1 MNKRIERL
9 MQNLPEDI
17 DAALITGY
25 DIRRYYT
32 RQAIPDSFLLVSRTA
47 VWLFAS
53 PFYRDKARKVKDA
66 IYVEGKC
73 LLSRLTE
80 LLIKERDSI
89 KRVAVQADQ
98 MTVAE
103 YEQLKRVLPC
113 GLTADGRLD
122 DVLYLQN
129 CRKTEEEVRAV
140 QEAQDAADKMFTE
153 VLNYVHAG
161 MDDWQLQKIVGIL
174 LRDFGSQRDSFDHV
188 TGVGVNTSMPH
199 VRPNGTV
206 IRPGDFVMLDVGA
219 TIDGYGSDMTRM
231 FAVEYADERKREIY
245 DCVRRA
251 QKAGCDAIELGKPCC
266 EIDRAAREVIEEAGY
281 GRYYMHGLGH
291 SIGIQVPG
299 GPRFNQTD
307 TTPVFSGL
315 IMTVEPGIY
324 LPGEFGVRIED
335 MLHIG
340 ENEIRNMTHS
350 THELIIV

>member
-103 YEQLKRVLPC
+103 YEQLKR
-113 GLTADGRLD
+113 G
-122 DVLYLQN
+122 N
-129 CRKTEEEVRAV
+129 
-140 QEAQDAADKMFTE
+140 
-153 VLNYVHAG
+153 
-161 MDDWQLQKIVGIL
+161 
-174 LRDFGSQRDSFDHV
+174 
-188 TGVGVNTSMPH
+188 
-199 VRPNGTV
+199 
-206 IRPGDFVMLDVGA
+206 
-219 TIDGYGSDMTRM
+219 
-231 FAVEYADERKREIY
+231 
-245 DCVRRA
+245 
-251 QKAGCDAIELGKPCC
+251 
-266 EIDRAAREVIEEAGY
+266 
-281 GRYYMHGLGH
+281 
-291 SIGIQVPG
+291 IQ
-299 GPRFNQTD
+299 
-307 TTPVFSGL
+307 
-315 IMTVEPGIY
+315 
-324 LPGEFGVRIED
+324 
-335 MLHIG
+335 
-340 ENEIRNMTHS
+340 
-350 THELIIV
+350 